1 METFRKQIC
10 QIEEL
15 QTKLAKMEAAAA
27 ASSMTVVEKSEQ
39 FAQTDTVVDAAAGVV
54 VDPINYQ
61 KLQIQCSEPWTNDV
75 AADEDVLTVPTQMVD
90 KSTDTVAA
98 EAVDRSAQ
106 TDAITKSTTEATLS
120 QSLRTT
126 SPPQSNVVKDRIDVN
141 TEENTMMAAGDIAM
155 LTDPNVEREEE
166 LVAFKEECSRLLDD
180 NLHMKKEMHE
190 MQSRLA
196 AGAPNMLSNNLMYI
210 APLFAIIGYFLISPY
225 L

>member
-27 ASSMTVVEKSEQ
+27 AASSMTAVEKSEQ
-39 FAQTDTVVDAAAGVV
+39 FAQTDTVVDAAAAVVV

-61 KLQIQCSEPWTNDV
+61 KLQIQSSEPWTNDV
-75 AADEDVLTVPTQMVD
+75 AADQDVLTVPTQMVD

-98 EAVDRSAQ
+98 EAVDRAAQ
-106 TDAITKSTTEATLS
+106 TDAITKSTTS

-126 SPPQSNVVKDRIDVN
+126 PPPPPLNVVKDRIDVN